1 MARKQ
6 NAEEFVRFGS
16 FRFAE
21 SFVGSRTYDLQDGKN
36 INALAADQLALGRS
50 TFPKQ
55 CRIFSLAF
63 FQAIL
68 PCERP
73 LRRSAVICSCPIRS
87 SPPSPRGAGR
97 R

>member
-36 INALAADQLALGRS
+36 INAGAGKDCFVYIISG
-50 TFPKQ
+50 KQ
-55 CRIFSLAF
+55 V
-63 FQAIL
+63 L
-68 PCERP
+68 PVQGVKT
-73 LRRSAVICSCPIRS
+73 LRARFRLWVSHQDGAWHVISYDYDLF
-87 SPPSPRGAGR
+87 RGA
-97 R
+97 